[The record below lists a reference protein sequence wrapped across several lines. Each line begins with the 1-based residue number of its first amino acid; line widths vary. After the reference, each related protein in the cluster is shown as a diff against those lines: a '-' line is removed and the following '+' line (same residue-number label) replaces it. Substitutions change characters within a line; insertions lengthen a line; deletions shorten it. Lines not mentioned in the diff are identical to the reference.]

1 MRKLAN
7 LFFILFIL
15 MSISGLLSGLVTHY
29 GGPVFVHSVHTTL
42 HLLTL
47 ISALIVYI
55 GCAFN
60 RHLPKTLLFPLM
72 LWLFWGLCGFWPF
85 HGSSPAVLTL
95 VTSAVQLL
103 CGLLIL
109 RINSRINRTGLLL
122 TSRQFAGRTF
132 DAGNLL
138 RFIIV
143 NIVVV
148 PLALVVLVFFGLGQ
162 LVDGKSGGFVQ
173 LKADGL
179 YMKERTYRQGDKE
192 IRLAAMIHL
201 GQRDYYTD
209 LKDSLPTHS
218 SLLLAEGVQDSENR
232 LSGNFSYGKL
242 AGALGLVS
250 QENLRLPG
258 ELISPE
264 QLRNPD
270 AGQLNQLNILAA
282 DIDLKEFDPR
292 TIEVL
297 NTLAR
302 EVLASDQPLRGYT
315 RFNSWVQQQMP
326 ADIDTIIMHDLIDK
340 RNAMVLGY
348 LTEALAHYDHIVIP
362 WGALHMPGIEQR
374 IRQLGFELSSE
385 HERKSI
391 DFLLL
396 PYGQIWQNLTG
407 SY

>member
-7 LFFILFIL
+7 LFFLLFIL
-15 MSISGLLSGLVTHY
+15 MSISGLLSGLATHY
-29 GGPVFVHSVHTTL
+29 GGPGFVQPVHTTL

-47 ISALIVYI
+47 ICALIVYI

-60 RHLPKTLLFPLM
+60 RHLPKLLLFPLM
-72 LWLFWGLCGFWPF
+72 LWLFWGLIDFRPF
-85 HGSSPAVLTL
+85 HSTSPATLTL

-103 CGLLIL
+103 LGLLIL
-109 RINSRINRTGLLL
+109 WINSRISRTGFLL
-122 TSRQFAGRTF
+122 TPRQFVGRTF
-132 DAGNLL
+132 DGGNLL
-138 RFIIV
+138 RFIII
-143 NIVVV
+143 NIIVV
-148 PLALVVLVFFGLGQ
+148 PLALVLLLFFSLSQ
-162 LVDGKSGGFVQ
+162 LVDKKSGGFVE
-173 LKADGL
+173 LKPDGL
-179 YMKERTYRQGDKE
+179 YMKERIYRQGDKAV
-192 IRLAAMIHL
+192 RLAAMIHL
-201 GQRDYYTD
+201 GQLDYYTA

-250 QENLRLPG
+250 QENLRLTG
-258 ELISPE
+258 AVISPE

-270 AGQLNQLNILAA
+270 AEQLNQLNILAA
-282 DIDLKEFDPR
+282 DIDLKEFDQR

-302 EVLASDQPLRGYT
+302 EVLASDQPLKGYS
-315 RFNSWVQQQMP
+315 RFNGWIQQQMP
-326 ADIDTIIMHDLIDK
+326 TDIDAIIMHDLIDK

-348 LTEALAHYDHIVIP
+348 LTEAMAHYDHIVIP
-362 WGALHMPGIEQR
+362 WGALHMPGIEKR
-374 IRQLGFELSSE
+374 VRQLGFELSSE

-407 SY
+407 SH